1 MKKTAVSSV
10 FFRNVA
16 DGPGTDPFASAF
28 GGLKDAVFFFYTSVK
43 RITYSDQ
50 DHAGRANAGLYLNLA
65 SVRAG
70 PETCFQRVFQK
81 VGQDQAEIDLRYG
94 EDDGQVQFHGE
105 RDPVPLIQQ
114 SVVGGHGVDSF
125 VVAQIQTGVRDS
137 VRGSGKVICEGIPLS
152 VGGETLKNMNM
163 MAHIVADLPGLGDGS
178 AQIVIPRLLHGEQ
191 LIFQLETAVAVQ
203 RGSHVIEHGIKQK
216 EQKQQGKAEDKVHVK
231 EPFMGEQLQ
240 EGQQE
245 QIQEDEK
252 GRQDPE
258 HIPRSGKGLILQKI
272 SGGVGGRIPCK
283 QNGSPA
289 HEV

>member
-1 MKKTAVSSV
+1 MEKAAVPAA
-10 FFRNVA
+10 FFCNVA

-28 GGLKDAVFFFYTSVK
+28 RGLKDAVFFFYASVK

-50 DHAGRANAGLYLNLA
+50 DHDGRANAGLYLNLA

-114 SVVGGHGVDSF
+114 SVAGGHGVDSF
-125 VVAQIQTGVRDS
+125 VVAQIV
-137 VRGSGKVICEGIPLS
+137 
-152 VGGETLKNMNM
+152 M
-163 MAHIVADLPGLGDGS
+163 
-178 AQIVIPRLLHGEQ
+178 PRLLHGEQ

-216 EQKQQGKAEDKVHVK
+216 EQKQQGKAEDKVYVK
-231 EPFMGEQLQ
+231 KPFMGEQL
-240 EGQQE
+240 
-245 QIQEDEK
+245 
-252 GRQDPE
+252 
-258 HIPRSGKGLILQKI
+258 
-272 SGGVGGRIPCK
+272 
-283 QNGSPA
+283 
-289 HEV
+289 

>member
-1 MKKTAVSSV
+1 MKKAAVPAA
-10 FFRNVA
+10 FFCNVA

-28 GGLKDAVFFFYTSVK
+28 RGLKDAVFFFYASVK

-50 DHAGRANAGLYLNLA
+50 DHDGRANAGLYLNLA

-114 SVVGGHGVDSF
+114 SVAGGHGVDSF
-125 VVAQIQTGVRDS
+125 VVAQIV
-137 VRGSGKVICEGIPLS
+137 
-152 VGGETLKNMNM
+152 M
-163 MAHIVADLPGLGDGS
+163 
-178 AQIVIPRLLHGEQ
+178 PRLLHGEQ

-216 EQKQQGKAEDKVHVK
+216 EQKQQGKAEDKVYVK
-231 EPFMGEQLQ
+231 KPFMGEQLQ

-245 QIQEDEK
+245 QIQEDEA
-252 GRQDPE
+252 
-258 HIPRSGKGLILQKI
+258 
-272 SGGVGGRIPCK
+272 GRIQNTYHVPAKASSNRKSLVAWVDGYHASRTAPQHMRCK
-283 QNGSPA
+283 NSA
-289 HEV
+289 ACKERN

>member
-1 MKKTAVSSV
+1 MEKAAVPAA
-10 FFRNVA
+10 FFCNVA

-28 GGLKDAVFFFYTSVK
+28 RGLKDAVFFFYASVK

-50 DHAGRANAGLYLNLA
+50 DHDGRANAGLYLNLA

-114 SVVGGHGVDSF
+114 SVAGGHGVDSF
-125 VVAQIQTGVRDS
+125 VVAQIV
-137 VRGSGKVICEGIPLS
+137 
-152 VGGETLKNMNM
+152 M
-163 MAHIVADLPGLGDGS
+163 
-178 AQIVIPRLLHGEQ
+178 PRLLHGEQ

-216 EQKQQGKAEDKVHVK
+216 EQKQQGKAEDKVYVK
-231 EPFMGEQLQ
+231 KPFMGEQLQ

-245 QIQEDEK
+245 QIQEDEA
-252 GRQDPE
+252 
-258 HIPRSGKGLILQKI
+258 
-272 SGGVGGRIPCK
+272 GRIQNTYHVPAKASSNRKSLVAWVDGYHASRTAPQHMRCK
-283 QNGSPA
+283 NSA
-289 HEV
+289 ACKERN